1 MTEPLVSVVVPCHNA
16 APFVADA
23 VGSAL
28 AQGDAVGEVVLV
40 DDGSADA
47 TLGVLRQ
54 LADEANAGR
63 PGLVRVVAQANG
75 GAPSARNAGLALCT
89 GAFVQFLDADDVL
102 APGKVA
108 RQAALAEA
116 DGADLVAG
124 AYSMV
129 PLGADDAPSPCPV
142 VTSDAW
148 CALIRG
154 QLGLTSANL
163 FQRSAVEAVGG
174 WDEALPNNQDYDLM
188 ARLLQAGATV
198 AFDTEPGATVRSRAE
213 SVWRRDPNASNRG
226 WIELLA
232 RIIDHLRDTGSYTA
246 DREFE
251 ADRRMYMAL
260 QLEAARSPRFS
271 SRMHSRYVSD
281 RFDLGRVRTG
291 PLYGRLYRAAGFGT
305 AEAYRRIKGRVWGA
319 LGKA

>member
-1 MTEPLVSVVVPCHNA
+1 MNAPGLVSVVVPCHNA

-116 DGADLVAG
+116 ADVVAG
-124 AYSMV
+124 GHEQV
-129 PLGADDAPSPCPV
+129 PFG
-142 VTSDAW
+142 SDAAPERQRLRTEDAW
-148 CALIRG
+148 LGLLLG
-154 QLGLTSANL
+154 QLGITSANL
-163 FQRSAVEAVGG
+163 FRRSAVEAVGG
-174 WDEALPNNQDYDLM
+174 WDEALRSSQEYDLM
-188 ARLLQAGATV
+188 FRMVREGGAV
-198 AFDTEPGATVRSRAE
+198 GFDPEIGTTVRTRGG
-213 SVWRRDPNASNRG
+213 SVWSQNRARSERG
-226 WIELLA
+226 WVEL
-232 RIIDHLRDTGSYTA
+232 RMRMIDHLR
-246 DREFE
+246 REE
-251 ADRRMYMAL
+251 AFTDERARAVDFPLHRAL
-260 QLEAARSPRFS
+260 QVVAASDSGFARSAHR
-271 SRMHSRYVSD
+271 RYVTDGLAMSKE
-281 RFDLGRVRTG
+281 RSGGV
-291 PLYGRLYRAAGFGT
+291 YRAVYRVAGFGP
-305 AEAYRRIKGRVWGA
+305 AETYRR
-319 LGKA
+319 LKAGLRERTSPTR